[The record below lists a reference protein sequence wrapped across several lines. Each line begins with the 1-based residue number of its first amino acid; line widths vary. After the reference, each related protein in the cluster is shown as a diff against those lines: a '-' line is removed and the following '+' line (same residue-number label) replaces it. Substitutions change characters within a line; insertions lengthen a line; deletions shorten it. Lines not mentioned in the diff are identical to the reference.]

1 MSIAIAVTTR
11 SFVHTDHPLSELLGI
26 AVVSFCC
33 CLLQFALG
41 RYIGKRKGYAVSTT
55 QALGQ
60 KNTVFA
66 IWLGYTFFNPVTSLA
81 GGFYSIWHNL
91 YNTWQMQRYHQKKHA
106 KSGQ

>member
-1 MSIAIAVTTR
+1 MLVSESGFLLIGRFIEYCHSRYTR

-60 KNTVFA
+60 KK
-66 IWLGYTFFNPVTSLA
+66 Y
-81 GGFYSIWHNL
+81 GFCYMVGL
-91 YNTWQMQRYHQKKHA
+91 YILQSRDII
-106 KSGQ
+106 GRRIL